1 MPSNAA
7 QAKGKTNGSGAK
19 SEKESSNTT
28 REAYVTPHFG
38 DLGVDLPVMRVTQRL
53 EKGRWLTDI

>member
-7 QAKGKTNGSGAK
+7 QAKGKNDGSTNK
-19 SEKESSNTT
+19 QEKASSDTT